1 MSKLLLLCSLSFFV
15 VAILGFQKNSS
26 ELQLNHFVPKENL
39 SEYHFFKGKL
49 ADQIPEEGVI
59 PYRLNTPLFSDYAE
73 KLRFV
78 KLPAGKTVA
87 YNADQVF
94 DFPVGTTI
102 IKTFYYPNDFRNP
115 DAGRRILETRLL
127 VHEENGWK
135 ALEYVW
141 NDDQSDAY
149 LEVAGET
156 KEVSWIHTD
165 GKKHTLQYAMPNLNQ
180 CKGCHNRNEK
190 FMPIGPSARQL
201 NGDFSYTTDNGQ
213 RISENQLTHWQ
224 KLGLLTGLPA
234 LESVPK
240 AAVWNDPTTGS
251 LDARART
258 WLDINCAHC
267 HNQEGPAKT
276 SGLILSYHETDLTK
290 IGIMKAPVAA
300 GKGSGGR
307 QYSIVPGQPDKSI
320 LLYRLESADP
330 GEMMPEL
337 GRKTTH
343 IEGAALVREWI
354 KTMK

>member
-1 MSKLLLLCSLSFFV
+1 MSKLLLLCSLGFFA
-15 VAILGFQKNSS
+15 VAILGFQKNSP
-26 ELQLNHFVPKENL
+26 ELQFNHFVPKENL

-49 ADQIPEEGVI
+49 ADQTPEEGVI

-87 YNADQVF
+87 YNADQVL

-156 KEVSWIHTD
+156 KEVSWIHID

-190 FMPIGPSARQL
+190 FMPIGP
-201 NGDFSYTTDNGQ
+201 
-213 RISENQLTHWQ
+213 
-224 KLGLLTGLPA
+224 
-234 LESVPK
+234 
-240 AAVWNDPTTGS
+240 
-251 LDARART
+251 
-258 WLDINCAHC
+258 
-267 HNQEGPAKT
+267 
-276 SGLILSYHETDLTK
+276 
-290 IGIMKAPVAA
+290 
-300 GKGSGGR
+300 
-307 QYSIVPGQPDKSI
+307 
-320 LLYRLESADP
+320 
-330 GEMMPEL
+330 
-337 GRKTTH
+337 
-343 IEGAALVREWI
+343 
-354 KTMK
+354 